1 MGTKDTMSHT
11 TPNFIK
17 EKGKAPMASSSHSY
31 HDSKNHAYLYAHVK
45 NASCIAHD
53 ACVDHV
59 VPDMHHEVVYSSYT
73 T

>member
-1 MGTKDTMSHT
+1 
-11 TPNFIK
+11 
-17 EKGKAPMASSSHSY
+17 MASSSHSY

-45 NASCIAHD
+45 NASHIAHD
-53 ACVDHV
+53 ACVDRV